1 MLPSESRT
9 VMRADTEAMPVMRWG
24 AIIGGWMVATGIA
37 SMLYVAGLAMGFS
50 ALDPNNAEVTA
61 KGLGLGTAG
70 WMVLTWVVSLL
81 LGGMF
86 ASWFDGRNDPT
97 MGALHGVTV
106 WGLSITA
113 SGLLLAL
120 GLTQAAQGVAPM
132 LGVPHSQTAQR
143 AMASNDLQSPSGTMA
158 QNSQGTS
165 GTMAPNPQNAPGTA
179 PGAQGTSAQPT
190 GAAPGTSDPAKA
202 EAAKRYT
209 AAAMW
214 AALASILL
222 ALVASGIG
230 GWLGASHV
238 HRVHHLRR
246 YDTGAAPVR

>member
-1 MLPSESRT
+1 
-9 VMRADTEAMPVMRWG
+9 
-24 AIIGGWMVATGIA
+24 
-37 SMLYVAGLAMGFS
+37 
-50 ALDPNNAEVTA
+50 
-61 KGLGLGTAG
+61 
-70 WMVLTWVVSLL
+70 VSLL

-120 GLTQAAQGVAPM
+120 GLTQAAQGAAPM
-132 LGVPHSQTAQR
+132 LGVPHAQTAQR
-143 AMASNDLQSPSGTMA
+143 ASGSNEQAAPSGTMTPNA
-158 QNSQGTS
+158 QGAS
-165 GTMAPNPQNAPGTA
+165 GTA
-179 PGAQGTSAQPT
+179 PGGQAPSAQSA
-190 GAAPGTSDPAKA
+190 GAAPATNDPARA
-202 EAAKRYT
+202 EATKRYT

-214 AALASILL
+214 AAFASILL